1 LKIAALTC
9 SFNRKEKTVS
19 FLASL
24 FTQPLPADYSLDIY
38 LLDDNSSDGTSQDVA
53 KKFPAVKLLSG
64 TGSLYWAGGMRKVWS
79 EALKDD
85 YDFYILFNDDVR
97 LSDDAIPKLISAY
110 DKAEINGAIILGSVR
125 DFFKKTHTYGGR
137 KVKNWLTG
145 DSEAILPDEIALQT
159 AEIGNANIMLVDRKS
174 VEVIGILSSS
184 FTHGLA
190 DFDYTLRAV
199 KQGLKVL
206 VAPGYF
212 GYCTNDHGKTWLS
225 GKVPLKK
232 RIQYLYSPTG
242 LAYKEYLVY
251 VKSHFPKA
259 LPFLYIKLWVKTLF
273 PLIYDWFKKD

>member
-1 LKIAALTC
+1 MKIAALTC

>member
-24 FTQPLPADYSLDIY
+24 ITQPLPADYSLDIY

>member
-1 LKIAALTC
+1 LKIATLTC

-24 FTQPLPADYSLDIY
+24 IAQPLPANYSLDVY
-38 LLDDNSSDGTSQDVA
+38 LLDDNSSDGTAQAVA
-53 KKFPAVKLLSG
+53 EKFPAVKLLNG
-64 TGSLYWAGGMRKVWS
+64 TGSLFWAGGMRKVWS
-79 EALKDD
+79 EALKGD
-85 YDFYILFNDDVR
+85 YDFYILFNDDVK
-97 LSDDAIPKLISAY
+97 LLDDAIPKLLSAY
-110 DKAEINGAIILGSVR
+110 DKAETNGTIILGSVM
-125 DFFKKTHTYGGR
+125 DFVKKTYTYGGR
-137 KVKNWLTG
+137 KVTNWRSG
-145 DSEAILPDEIALQT
+145 DSDAILPDEVQLQS

-212 GYCTNDHGKTWLS
+212 GYCAYDHGKPWLS

-251 VKSHFPKA
+251 IKRHFPKA
-259 LPFLYIKLWVKTLF
+259 LPALYIKLWVKTLF
-273 PLIYDWFKKD
+273 PVIYDRFKKY

>member
-1 LKIAALTC
+1 MKIAALTC

-24 FTQPLPADYSLDIY
+24 ITQPLPADYSLDIY
-38 LLDDNSSDGTSQDVA
+38 LLNDNSSDGTSQDVA